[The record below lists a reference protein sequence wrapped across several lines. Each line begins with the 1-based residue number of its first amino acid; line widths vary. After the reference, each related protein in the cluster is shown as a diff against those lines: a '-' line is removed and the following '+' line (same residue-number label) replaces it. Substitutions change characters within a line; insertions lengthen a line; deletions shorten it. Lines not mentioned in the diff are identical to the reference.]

1 MASGFRGVIPVLP
14 VADVDATLNYYR
26 YVLGYSVEG
35 RHQDEAGQ
43 VVFGSVLC
51 GQANF
56 YFSRTNEPIA
66 ANHCYV
72 FADEVDYLCAAFKAN
87 GAKIVDEPADMPWGY
102 RQFTLQ
108 DLNGHIFYYFRFSGV
123 E

>member
-1 MASGFRGVIPVLP
+1 MAQGFRGVIPVLP
-14 VADVDATLNYYR
+14 VTDVDATLNYYR
-26 YVLGYSVEG
+26 DFLGYSVEG

-56 YFSRTNEPIA
+56 YFSKTNEPII

-72 FADEVDYLCAAFKAN
+72 FTDEVDDLCATFKSR
-87 GAKIVDEPADMPWGY
+87 GASIVEEPADMPWGY
-102 RQFTLQ
+102 R
-108 DLNGHIFYYFRFSGV
+108 
-123 E
+123 